1 MFTCSLLIVT
11 LFVNCTEGFHQK
23 PTIFKQILKHDLWSE
38 LDFLDQSGKGLSCLF
53 HTSKRTAADD
63 STDIHLICIF
73 SVHIFYSLSSCL
85 ICGCCSVASLTKVLF
100 RMILLW
106 VASSVELLKAVIMS
120 KVLIKVTYWRLNS
133 ILPTTTQGH
142 KWLRLHKTRAKL
154 LGQPER
160 VIRD

>member
-1 MFTCSLLIVT
+1 MESFDSNPFCELYRKLPSR
-11 LFVNCTEGFHQK
+11 
-23 PTIFKQILKHDLWSE
+23 TIFKQILKHDIGSE
-38 LDFLDQSGKGLSCLF
+38 SAFLDQSGKGLPAFS
-53 HTSKRTAADD
+53 HIKKD
-63 STDIHLICIF
+63 SSWWFNRHPFDLYIF
-73 SVHIFYSLSSCL
+73 RAYLL
-85 ICGCCSVASLTKVLF
+85 RGCCSVASLTKVLF
-100 RMILLW
+100 RMIHLW
-106 VASSVELLKAVIMS
+106 VASCVELLKAVIMS